1 MAVNTQF
8 SPKIISQGVPYQHNV
23 EEATANGAIQAV
35 AGGQVFITKAGV
47 CALTLAAP
55 YAAGARLTIIATT
68 AHAHTVTVTNGIG
81 GAGSGSD
88 VGTFGG
94 AIGDG
99 VTLISWNGFWYVE
112 PGTNLNVTFA

>member
-1 MAVNTQF
+1 MAVNVEF
-8 SPKIISQGVPYQHNV
+8 SPKILSQGVPYQHNGEIASV
-23 EEATANGAIQAV
+23 NGAIQSV

-55 YAAGARLTIIATT
+55 YAAYARLTIISTT
-68 AHAHTVTVTNGIG
+68 ANAHTVTVANGIG
-81 GAGSGSD
+81 GAGSGAD

-99 VTLISWNGFWYVE
+99 VTLISYNGYWYVE